1 MLHYIYIIFAEFFR
15 LAQPDA
21 LFSQAAPPP
30 RLHGAGCLLFSGL
43 LLPIM

>member
-21 LFSQAAPPP
+21 LFSLAAAP